1 MQKLCL
7 YNLEQAGLI
16 LLLPTGISLFN
27 WTGGIDCLTQE
38 AEGAFVPLSNDP
50 MPDATREEYLDAQL
64 GELCKPQQDKAQ
76 QTITPTLAND
86 IDYVLQQ
93 VSSSDVIRVDRSRLA
108 ESSAGWIYVLA
119 EGQGDFSQLQG
130 FTDEV
135 KAVLTWPNRYNS

>member
-38 AEGAFVPLSNDP
+38 AEGTFVPLSNDP
-50 MPDATREEYLDAQL
+50 LPDATREEYLDAQL
-64 GELCKPQQDKAQ
+64 GELCKGQSV
-76 QTITPTLAND
+76 ITPTVANEV
-86 IDYVLQQ
+86 DYVLQQ
-93 VSSSDVIRVDRSRLA
+93 VSSSDVIRVDRSRLN
-108 ESSAGWIYVLA
+108 ESCAGWIYVLA

-130 FTDEV
+130 FTEEV
-135 KAVLTWPNRYNS
+135 KAVLTWPNRYN

>member
-27 WTGGIDCLTQE
+27 WTRGIDCLTQE

-64 GELCKPQQDKAQ
+64 GELCKNH
-76 QTITPTLAND
+76 QTMTPTLAND

-93 VSSSDVIRVDRSRLA
+93 VSSSDAIRVDRSRLN

-130 FTDEV
+130 FNAEV
-135 KAVLTWPNRYNS
+135 KAVLTWPNRYNQVQ